1 MVSRVLSSAPSLG
14 KTGNTMLYLNINM
27 HNMFFKFSIYK
38 PPQGG
43 GGLFISS
50 TLGRGLISHKLYFIN
65 EVLLFMK
72 NYIFLCTSAG
82 IFLTKLTSTV
92 FEFVPLLLVVIAFII
107 LVSRGK
113 DGRMVNNG

>member
-1 MVSRVLSSAPSLG
+1 MVSCVLSSAPSLG

-27 HNMFFKFSIYK
+27 HNMFLKSSIYK
-38 PPQGG
+38 PPQG

-72 NYIFLCTSAG
+72 NYIFLCTSVG
-82 IFLTKLTSTV
+82 IFLTKVTSTV